1 MGEDEKENNES
12 IKFTTADEVD
22 ADCNQGSKPLLVG
35 FACHRYKSDLLAIA
49 IARRHRRRRRRRH
62 RRRPSIEGKHR
73 GRRIPCVPLSL
84 SL

>member
-35 FACHRYKSDLLAIA
+35 FAHHRNKSDLLAIA
-49 IARRHRRRRRRRH
+49 IARRCRRHH

>member
-35 FACHRYKSDLLAIA
+35 FACHRNKSDLLAIA
-49 IARRHRRRRRRRH
+49 IARRRRRHH